1 MTPPASAP
9 PGSAPP
15 PSRRFALVFV
25 VGFIALQLV
34 LPLHYYLVRR
44 DRHDERFAWRMFSST
59 RMLRCA
65 VEFRIDDR
73 PVELA
78 ATFHDAWIALASRGR
93 RVVIEAMGAKL
104 CRAHPGSA
112 VIARLR
118 CTPVRGEPYPVGG
131 FDLCS
136 IPRL

>member
-1 MTPPASAP
+1 VISTLRSLSARLWP
-9 PGSAPP
+9 H
-15 PSRRFALVFV
+15 
-25 VGFIALQLV
+25 GFIAVFVAVQLA
-34 LPLHYYLVRR
+34 LPLHYYLLR
-44 DRHDERFAWRMFSST
+44 DDHHDERFAWRMFSST
-59 RMLRCA
+59 RMLTCT
-65 VEFRIDDR
+65 
-73 PVELA
+73 VELRVDDQPVDLT
-78 ATFHDAWIALASRGR
+78 ATFHDAWQALARRGR
-93 RVVIEAMGAKL
+93 QSVVIEAMGAKL